1 MIWLPSGEETIT
13 ICLAGLIEYR
23 NVTDG
28 QTDRQNCYISV
39 SCVSVVRRDN
49 ETFDVQVGGGGHPS
63 SGVAGVARVVTF
75 RETAGGRDRPRHV
88 AVLTITYPQVHP
100 ARLTTSTR
108 PRIIALLVLCTRRA
122 RLTQMTKP
130 KFSTTATLR
139 KVSSN
144 DCDNDGQPEITI
156 WPPKPEIFIGPYH

>member
-1 MIWLPSGEETIT
+1 M
-13 ICLAGLIEYR
+13 
-23 NVTDG
+23 
-28 QTDRQNCYISV
+28 
-39 SCVSVVRRDN
+39 RRDN

-108 PRIIALLVLCTRRA
+108 PRIIALLVLCRHA

-144 DCDNDGQPEITI
+144 DCDNDGQPEI
-156 WPPKPEIFIGPYH
+156 FIGPYH

>member
-1 MIWLPSGEETIT
+1 MIWLPSGEETMT
-13 ICLAGLIEYR
+13 ICWAGLIEYR

-100 ARLTTSTR
+100 ARLTTSTQ
-108 PRIIALLVLCTRRA
+108 PRIIALLVLCT